1 MKKNLADCR
10 KENLVLH
17 AVLLLRTVNKHV
29 SKEKDIELYRELSKE
44 ELVEYIEH
52 FHDPQPEIT
61 FEERADWDLEFENHY
76 SPSCTHGDYSPSCPW
91 NAPGMS
97 VSDFI

>member
-10 KENLVLH
+10 KANLVLH
-17 AVLLLRTVNKHV
+17 AVLLSRTVNKHA
-29 SKEKDIELYRELSKE
+29 SKEEDIELYRELSKE
-44 ELVEYIEH
+44 GLVEYIEH
-52 FHDPQPEIT
+52 FYDPEPEIT
-61 FEERADWDLEFENHY
+61 SEERADWDLEFENRY